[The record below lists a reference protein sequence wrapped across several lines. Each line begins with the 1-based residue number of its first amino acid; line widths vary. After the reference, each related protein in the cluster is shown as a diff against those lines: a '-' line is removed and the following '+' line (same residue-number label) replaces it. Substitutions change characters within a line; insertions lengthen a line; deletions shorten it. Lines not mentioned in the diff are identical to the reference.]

1 MTENIL
7 HRQDTS
13 APTVPR
19 VRLVLI
25 TGLSGAGRTMSLKAL
40 EDIGF
45 EAIDNL
51 PLSLIG
57 RLLFPLI
64 QSGEGDHA
72 IAIAVDFRQKDFGT
86 KAFDQATAPLADRD
100 DIEMTT
106 VFLDCDN
113 EVLAR
118 RFTETRRRHPL
129 GEDRPVM
136 DGIVRER
143 HLLAPFKN
151 RADLVINTSNFTAG
165 ELRTLI
171 DGHFRLTDT
180 LGLTVS
186 VISFSYRLGLPREA
200 DLVFDVR
207 FLANPHYVDGLR
219 PLTGSDPAVGAYV
232 AADPECE
239 PFLESIDQML
249 QTLIPLYI
257 KEGKSYLTVAI
268 GCTGGRHRSVYI
280 AGELARRLSAVGHEA
295 NVRHRD
301 ADEW

>member
-1 MTENIL
+1 MKEDIL

-13 APTVPR
+13 PPTIPW
-19 VRLVLI
+19 VRLLPI
-25 TGLSGAGRTMSLKAL
+25 TGLSGAGRTLSLKAL
-40 EDIGF
+40 EDLGF

-72 IAIAVDFRQKDFGT
+72 IAIAVDFRQRDFST
-86 KAFDQATAPLADRD
+86 EAFDHATAPLADRD

-118 RFTETRRRHPL
+118 RFAETRRRHPL
-129 GEDRPVM
+129 GEDRSVM

-143 HLLAPFKN
+143 QLLAPFKK
-151 RADLVINTSNFTAG
+151 RADLVIDTSNLTAG
-165 ELRTLI
+165 ELRALI
-171 DGHFRLTDT
+171 DGHFRRADT
-180 LGLTVS
+180 LGLAVS
-186 VISFSYRLGLPREA
+186 VMSFSYRLGLPREA

-207 FLANPHYVDGLR
+207 FLANPHYVDELR

-232 AADPECE
+232 AADPE
-239 PFLESIDQML
+239 
-249 QTLIPLYI
+249 
-257 KEGKSYLTVAI
+257 
-268 GCTGGRHRSVYI
+268 
-280 AGELARRLSAVGHEA
+280 
-295 NVRHRD
+295 
-301 ADEW
+301 